1 VGPGATVTV
10 PIFDRNQGNIRRSQ
24 VNVEQ
29 SQYELRALE
38 QRVTAEVEN
47 AYDDYIS
54 TQIALRQIETELL
67 PDIEKTMGQSIEQFR
82 KGTLDASSYLSA
94 RRDLDD
100 LGRQYRELL
109 IRHRRSMLAMNTAIG
124 MRVFP

>member
-1 VGPGATVTV
+1 MTV